1 MKQYLKIIFVD
12 SSDTTRS
19 PMAEVVLKSMKM
31 DYPISIHSRGLV
43 VLFPEPMNQKAEAI
57 LISNGY
63 GSQKHMSKPLTQDDI
78 GDGSGVLLLT
88 MEDSQKEKVFQ
99 EYSNLKHVYTVREFL
114 GHSGDLRA
122 LYGAPLIEYGL
133 FYEVLKGLMEELII
147 KLSEEEILE

>member
-1 MKQYLKIIFVD
+1 MNQYQKVIFVD

-19 PMAEVVLKSMKM
+19 PMAEVVLKAMMM
-31 DYPISIHSRGLV
+31 DAPISVHSRGLV

-63 GSQKHMSKPLTQDDI
+63 GSQKHMSKPLTQEDI
-78 GDGSGVLLLT
+78 GDGTGVLLLT
-88 MEDSQKEKVFQ
+88 MESSQKEKVFQ
-99 EYSNLKHVYTVREFL
+99 EYCNLKHVFTLREFL
-114 GHSGDLRA
+114 GHQGDLRA

-133 FYEVLKGLMEELII
+133 FYEVLKGLMEELVI

>member
-78 GDGSGVLLLT
+78 GDGIRCAASDDGRQSERKGVSGI
-88 MEDSQKEKVFQ
+88 Q
-99 EYSNLKHVYTVREFL
+99 
-114 GHSGDLRA
+114 
-122 LYGAPLIEYGL
+122 
-133 FYEVLKGLMEELII
+133 
-147 KLSEEEILE
+147 

>member
-12 SSDTTRS
+12 SSHTTRR
-19 PMAEVVLKSMKM
+19 PMAEVELKSMKM
-31 DYPISIHSRGLV
+31 DYPITIHSRGLV

-88 MEDSQKEKVFQ
+88 MDV
-99 EYSNLKHVYTVREFL
+99 
-114 GHSGDLRA
+114 SG
-122 LYGAPLIEYGL
+122 IQ
-133 FYEVLKGLMEELII
+133 
-147 KLSEEEILE
+147 